1 MVLNRFDSKTLRIYG
16 QFRNKITFIP
26 KLKGHMLTPKI
37 GTGERLISGPSLVI
51 NSIRQEKNLIRGF
64 GKGACGRQCIFV
76 RQEDCLR

>member
-1 MVLNRFDSKTLRIYG
+1 MLGIYG

-26 KLKGHMLTPKI
+26 KLKGHMLTPKTVMRDADLWAKF
-37 GTGERLISGPSLVI
+37 GNKFHSTG
-51 NSIRQEKNLIRGF
+51 KNLIRGF